1 MELEI
6 IRAIQSI
13 HQPFLDI
20 LFEGFTMLGEELFIV
35 PLLAIIFWTLDK
47 RFGEVLAFTLFTSL
61 LVNNSLKDLFS
72 FERPIGEEGI
82 RTLRP
87 ETATGKSFP
96 SGHTQNAAAAA
107 GAVSIYL
114 KNRWVTQLS
123 MTLMV
128 LVAVSRLYLGVHY
141 PKDVLVG
148 ILLGLL
154 IARLSAHL
162 MQRFDALKLY
172 VLILLLFIP
181 ALAFS
186 RSPDFIKSL
195 GSYGGFVLG
204 IIMEKKMVRFSTQ
217 GPLWKKVLR
226 VVLGIALVLLVKD
239 GLKVMVPD
247 SLIFDF
253 LRYFMVTFFAM
264 GLYPWL
270 FKKIRL

>member
-6 IRAIQSI
+6 IRTIQSI
-13 HQPFLDI
+13 NQPFLDI

-47 RFGEVLAFTLFTSL
+47 RFGEILAFTLFTSL

-107 GAVSIYL
+107 GAFSLYL
-114 KNRWVTQLS
+114 KKRWVTLLS
-123 MTLMV
+123 MTLMI

-141 PKDVLVG
+141 PKDVLAG

-154 IARLSAHL
+154 MAKLSAYL
-162 MQRFDALKLY
+162 FKRFDSIKLY
-172 VLILLLFIP
+172 ILILLLFIP
-181 ALAFS
+181 ALLFS

-195 GSYGGFVLG
+195 GSYSGFVLG
-204 IIMEKKMVRFSTQ
+204 IILEKKVVDFSTD
-217 GPLWKKVLR
+217 GPLWKKILR
-226 VVLGIALVLLVKD
+226 VVLGVALVLLIKE
-239 GLKVMVPD
+239 GLKVVLPEL
-247 SLIFDF
+247 LIFDF
-253 LRYFMVTFFAM
+253 IRYFMVTFFAI